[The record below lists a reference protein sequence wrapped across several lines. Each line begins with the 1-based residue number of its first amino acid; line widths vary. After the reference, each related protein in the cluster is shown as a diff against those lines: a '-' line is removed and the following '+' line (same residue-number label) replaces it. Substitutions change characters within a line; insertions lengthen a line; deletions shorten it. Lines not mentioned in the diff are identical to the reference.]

1 MPKTGRDS
9 DQKELMTKIAQYVRE
24 PLSTLR
30 AASEI
35 LAREMD
41 EPPGKRGRELLQ
53 TIEKSL
59 ELLGERIEELLW
71 MAQIGSKHASDA
83 WAESL
88 RADPADDRRKKQAS
102 ARRAASEPS
111 LPLGPPMV
119 LIVDDDP
126 VTTRILEEMIT
137 ARGFDVRVAGNGAE
151 AVDQARLYRP
161 AIITMDLAMPEV
173 DGGQVSKILKGDP
186 ETKDIPIILLSATI
200 NEERFA
206 DIQADSFLKK
216 PVDEGT
222 LVETIER
229 ILSFQREKSAPP
241 RGTILVVDDSHSV
254 VRILTG
260 MLRDLG
266 YDTIEAHN
274 GTEAIAL
281 AARRQPSLVILDF
294 LLHRNFDGLEV
305 LRRLKNSMS
314 TCHIPVILLSAAESP
329 QDKAKGLRLGAD
341 DYITKPFSP
350 LELGARLEMIL
361 RRTETE
367 YSASPTTRLPGSIA
381 IERIIAQKVESRE
394 PFAVCYCDLDNF
406 KAYND
411 TYGFAKGDSVI
422 RQTARVILDA
432 VRNNG
437 RPEDFVG
444 HIGGD
449 DFIAIT
455 APDLAD
461 PVCTDIV
468 GTFDRLAPLYYDEE
482 ARRLGYIEEKDR
494 QGRPT
499 KFPLMSISIAVVTNE
514 GREITHAAQVAD
526 IAAEVKKR
534 AKMTRGSCFVRD
546 RRKSDADQD
555 PR

>member
-59 ELLGERIEELLW
+59 ELLGERVEELLGW
-71 MAQIGSKHASDA
+71 P
-83 WAESL
+83 
-88 RADPADDRRKKQAS
+88 RS
-102 ARRAASEPS
+102 ARSTPRTPGPS
-111 LPLGPPMV
+111 PSGRTRRMTAGRSKRPPAGPPPSLLPLGPPMV

-216 PVDEGT
+216 PVDEST

-241 RGTILVVDDSHSV
+241 RERSSSWTI
-254 VRILTG
+254 RI
-260 MLRDLG
+260 
-266 YDTIEAHN
+266 
-274 GTEAIAL
+274 
-281 AARRQPSLVILDF
+281 PW
-294 LLHRNFDGLEV
+294 
-305 LRRLKNSMS
+305 
-314 TCHIPVILLSAAESP
+314 
-329 QDKAKGLRLGAD
+329 
-341 DYITKPFSP
+341 
-350 LELGARLEMIL
+350 
-361 RRTETE
+361 
-367 YSASPTTRLPGSIA
+367 SAS
-381 IERIIAQKVESRE
+381 
-394 PFAVCYCDLDNF
+394 
-406 KAYND
+406 
-411 TYGFAKGDSVI
+411 
-422 RQTARVILDA
+422 
-432 VRNNG
+432 
-437 RPEDFVG
+437 
-444 HIGGD
+444 
-449 DFIAIT
+449 
-455 APDLAD
+455 
-461 PVCTDIV
+461 
-468 GTFDRLAPLYYDEE
+468 
-482 ARRLGYIEEKDR
+482 
-494 QGRPT
+494 
-499 KFPLMSISIAVVTNE
+499 
-514 GREITHAAQVAD
+514 
-526 IAAEVKKR
+526 
-534 AKMTRGSCFVRD
+534 
-546 RRKSDADQD
+546 
-555 PR
+555 